1 MRSCSSNDFNHTTD
15 DLPHIIE
22 MFIFSRCPS
31 ALDTYPLL
39 WSPPGASSVMLK
51 NCLIVTALLLPGG
64 IINAQ
69 QLATDP
75 LRAIVQHPNHCAIYL
90 GGPDHAAD
98 SADRAYGE
106 ALAAAVSSLG
116 GSAGSALSH
125 IRTACLAR
133 PVTSTDPERPK
144 SPTSS

>member
-1 MRSCSSNDFNHTTD
+1 
-15 DLPHIIE
+15 
-22 MFIFSRCPS
+22 
-31 ALDTYPLL
+31 
-39 WSPPGASSVMLK
+39 MLK

-69 QLATDP
+69 QLAADP
-75 LRAIVQHPNHCAIYL
+75 LRALVQHPTHCEIYL

-98 SADRAYGE
+98 GADRAYGE

-116 GSAGSALSH
+116 GSAGTALSH

-133 PVTSTDPERPK
+133 PAITTDPDRQK
-144 SPTSS
+144 SPTSP